1 MRKLLTL
8 LILCVSMLLLG
19 ACSAE
24 SASTPPAEGPE
35 VVNEQPTQGASDIP
49 ISLEPPV
56 DYCVECH
63 TDKQMLID
71 TAIEEEEDPHGAE
84 SEGVG

>member
-8 LILCVSMLLLG
+8 LILCVSMFLLG
-19 ACSAE
+19 ACSAT
-24 SASTPPAEGPE
+24 SAPATPPEEPE
-35 VVNEQPTQGASDIP
+35 VIIDQAPQGAPDIP

-63 TDKQMLID
+63 TDKQLLID
-71 TAIEEEEDPHGAE
+71 TAIEEEDDPHGAE